1 MTARLDA
8 WMPRPDVSSAHAT
21 TVAAPT
27 DRVYAAL
34 LDTDFGRQP
43 LVALLMALRSI
54 PAFVLAP
61 RASWRRLRSARP
73 RRTGRL
79 RSVLGSDF
87 ALLEEAPSEELVIGL
102 TGRFWTPSGGLVASD
117 PMTFREAPPAGMA
130 RAAWNFHLE
139 PLGQG
144 QTRLSTETR
153 VRCAD
158 AATAR
163 RFRAYW
169 RLVAPGSGLIRWA
182 ILRQVR
188 RRAERPTVHG
198 QAPPH
203 AD

>member
-8 WMPRPDVSSAHAT
+8 WMPRPDVSAVYAT
-21 TVAAPT
+21 TVAAPVE
-27 DRVYAAL
+27 RVYAAL

-43 LVALLMALRSI
+43 LVALLMGLRSI

-87 ALLEEAPSEELVIGL
+87 ALLEEAPPEELVIGL
-102 TGRFWTPSGGLVASD
+102 TGSFWTPSGGLVASD
-117 PMTFREAPPAGMA
+117 PATFREAPPAGMA
-130 RAAWNFHLE
+130 RAAWNFRIE
-139 PLGQG
+139 PLDHGR
-144 QTRLSTETR
+144 TRLSTETR
-153 VRCAD
+153 IRCAD

-163 RFRAYW
+163 RFKAYW

-188 RRAERPTVHG
+188 RQAEQAAVRGIARPQG
-198 QAPPH
+198 
-203 AD
+203 D